1 MTCRYCTR
9 TRCRERTCSH
19 RDVCAKCHA
28 YLWCE
33 GKPPANMHLGRM
45 SVVGLTRRRIE
56 EERA

>member
-9 TRCRERTCSH
+9 PRCRERTCSH

-33 GKPPANMHLGRM
+33 GKPPANMHARM
-45 SVVGLTRRRIE
+45 QFGKPMGRRIQE
-56 EERA
+56 GRAA